1 MNTTPTDTRSPWTRW
16 KGLLALSVATSIGLN
31 VWHAVETSGYG
42 SAVLASIA
50 PLFLFWITHNLVT
63 DPGGVKGWRED
74 KVGVCVAA
82 LVTLG
87 AFTVSYVTQRDLA
100 LRFGMELLVAMIL
113 PLIVDLTIAVASYKL
128 VREAEQLPRDRSA
141 YRVERATEQVP
152 AAPPVPAEQQ
162 VEQPAVVEQEPWST
176 SVEQPAPSAPQLLRE
191 PVEQL
196 VAHPLTWDDSDTAPI
211 TTQLV
216 ERPAEQVTVTPP
228 VSTEQPVEQP
238 APAAPQPLHEQL
250 EQPVIEDT
258 ERPAEHRA
266 TAERLVEQG
275 RFSQPVELLERAL
288 ALRSAG
294 QSQRAIADALGIGA
308 TTVGR
313 IHKAADEITALVPT
327 A

>member
-63 DPGGVKGWRED
+63 DSGGVKGWRED

-141 YRVERATEQVP
+141 HRVERAAEQVP
-152 AAPPVPAEQQ
+152 TAPPVPAEQQ
-162 VEQPAVVEQEPWST
+162 VEQPAVVEQQPRST
-176 SVEQPAPSAPQLLRE
+176 SVEQ
-191 PVEQL
+191 L
-196 VAHPLTWDDSDTAPI
+196 VVHPLTWDDSDTAPI
-211 TTQLV
+211 TAQRV
-216 ERPAEQVTVTPP
+216 ERSAEQSPGGPP
-228 VSTEQPVEQP
+228 VLAGQPVEQDEVRRTTTE
-238 APAAPQPLHEQL
+238 QPLREPV
-250 EQPVIEDT
+250 EQPVTNDV
-258 ERPAEHRA
+258 ERPVRHRV
-266 TAERLVEQG
+266 TAEQLVRDG
-275 RFSQPVELLERAL
+275 RFAQPVELVEQAL
-288 ALRSAG
+288 TLRSAG
-294 QSQRAIADALGIGA
+294 QSQRQIADELGIGA

-313 IHKAADEITALVPT
+313 IHKAADEINALVPT